1 MHSMCVWG
9 VRVEEGNLSHCHY
22 PHLNDPA
29 RLNLLHLRLF
39 ALTHRIYLIKI
50 CHSVIPITAVEILI
64 YLRWTFNV

>member
-39 ALTHRIYLIKI
+39 ALTHRIYLINI
-50 CHSVIPITAVEILI
+50 CL
-64 YLRWTFNV
+64 